1 MPKRPP
7 WQMTAVRAL
16 LEGLDTWQRSI
27 WLLEFGKI
35 LATTFYGDLHTKICQ
50 NVLGVCRNRCCFYR
64 IVLKEGDLIGTWWLE
79 RGSQLKK

>member
-27 WLLEFGKI
+27 WLLEFWKI
-35 LATTFYGDLHTKICQ
+35 LATAFYGDLHTKICH
-50 NVLGVCRNRCCFYR
+50 NWVCVLEQLLIIV
-64 IVLKEGDLIGTWWLE
+64 IVLFLSNFPKKGFDWDLVVGA
-79 RGSQLKK
+79 R